1 MAIEIKNT
9 VGIFTSNLALSKLKK
24 KETKSKKPG
33 MCTEVFI
40 EMITVGIRSL

>member
-9 VGIFTSNLALSKLKK
+9 VGNLALSKLKK